1 MPIRPA
7 LLNLQ
12 FKINPMNILLLGY
25 GKMGQ
30 LIDKFATRQG
40 HSIAAK
46 IHINNREEL
55 DNLDTTSVE
64 VSIDFSQPEAAVGNI
79 KWCID
84 RGIPAVVGTT
94 GWLSQKSAVDEYCQA
109 HNGTYLYASNFSIGV
124 NIFFKLNEVLARYM
138 NGKTDYK
145 AGIKE
150 IHHTQ
155 KLDAPSGTAITLAE
169 GIIDN
174 QDELSGWKNEATEE
188 AGILPVISE
197 RVDPAPGTHIIR
209 YDSAIDRIDI
219 RHTAH
224 SREGFAKGA
233 LMVAEWIA
241 GRKGILTMDD
251 FLRPL
256 F

>member
-1 MPIRPA
+1 
-7 LLNLQ
+7 
-12 FKINPMNILLLGY
+12 MNILLLGY

-30 LIDKFATRQG
+30 LIDEFATTQG

-64 VSIDFSQPEAAVGNI
+64 VAIDFSQPEAAVGNI

-84 RGIPAVVGTT
+84 RGIPVVVGTT
-94 GWLSQKSAVDEYCQA
+94 GWLHQKSAVDAYCRT
-109 HNGTYLYASNFSIGV
+109 HDGTYLYASNFSIGV
-124 NIFFKLNEVLARYM
+124 NIFFKLNEVLAGYM
-138 NGKTDYK
+138 NGRTDYK

-174 QDELSGWKNEATEE
+174 RDDLSGWKNEATEE
-188 AGILPVISE
+188 ADILPVISE
-197 RVDPAPGTHIIR
+197 RVDPAPGTHAIC
-209 YDSAIDRIDI
+209 YDSAVDSIDI

-233 LMVAEWIA
+233 LAVAEWIA

-256 F
+256 L